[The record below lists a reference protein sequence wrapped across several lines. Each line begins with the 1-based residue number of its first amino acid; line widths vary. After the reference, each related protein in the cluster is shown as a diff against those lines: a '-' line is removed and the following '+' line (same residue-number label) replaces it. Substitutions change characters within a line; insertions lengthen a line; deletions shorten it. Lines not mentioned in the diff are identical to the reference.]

1 MDSAQVAG
9 ENLSGQWLSR
19 YSYYSSGRDEELRG
33 EHTVRLRH
41 TGGQIIGTSEP
52 VEHESRLVL
61 ELNLRGAIATGTWT
75 ERTSPV
81 GYYQGAVY
89 HGAIQLAVGPHR
101 RTMSGRWLGFGK
113 QFEVNTG
120 DWHLEWLDD

>member
-81 GYYQGAVY
+81 GYYRGAVY